1 MEITI
6 VGAGYV
12 GLVAALGFAEFGN
25 SVVCL
30 DEDSRK
36 ICSLNQGQCP
46 MYEFGAQQ
54 LLNQG
59 LKSGRLSFTTD
70 TAAAIRYGELIFI
83 AVGTPASD
91 SGEADLSSVFNV
103 AREIGRYIE
112 QYVVVVDKSTVP
124 VGTARRVK
132 EIIRQEL
139 QNHGRDIP
147 FDVASNPEFLRE
159 GKAVS
164 DFLNPDRIVIG
175 TDSAAAEEKLRKA
188 YKIFER
194 SNKPIVCTSL
204 ETAEMIKYA
213 TNSFLATK
221 VAFLNEIANLCEKTG
236 ANVLEVAKAMGMDG
250 RISSKFLHPGPGYG
264 GSCFP
269 KDTQAIA
276 SLGRKYGAP
285 LSIVE
290 SVIASNQ
297 RQKELAAE
305 KIIEATGGKG
315 TLAILGLSFKAET
328 DDVRN
333 SPAIEIVSTL
343 VRHGG
348 FALRLYD
355 PQAMNPAKVALGLT
369 LGEKAQDICWCK
381 SAKEALSKADAAVV
395 LTEWLEFR
403 SIDFKELKNNTP
415 VRVIFDFRNIFSKN
429 HDECEAEGIRYYG
442 KGL

>member
-1 MEITI
+1 MDITV

-25 SVVCL
+25 MVICL
-30 DEDSRK
+30 DQDSEKVRHL
-36 ICSLNQGQCP
+36 SQGHCHI
-46 MYEFGAQQ
+46 YEFGVQQ
-54 LLNQG
+54 LLDHNM
-59 LKSGRLSFTTD
+59 KSGRLTFTTD
-70 TAAAIRYGELIFI
+70 TATAIQHGEIIFI
-83 AVGTPASD
+83 AVSTPAGD
-91 SGEADLSSVFNV
+91 NGEADLSSVFQI
-103 AREIGRYIE
+103 AKEIGRHLERYS
-112 QYVVVVDKSTVP
+112 VVVDKSTVP

-132 EIIRQEL
+132 EFIRQEL
-139 QNHGRDIP
+139 LARGKDIP

-175 TDSAAAEEKLRKA
+175 ADSANAVSALKKV
-188 YKIFER
+188 YNIFER

-213 TNSFLATK
+213 TNAFLATK
-221 VAFLNEIANLCEKTG
+221 IAFINEMANLCEKTG
-236 ANVLEVAKAMGMDG
+236 ANVLEVAKVMGMDG

-276 SLGRKYGAP
+276 FLGRQYGAP
-285 LSIVE
+285 LSIIE

-297 RQKELAAE
+297 RQKELAVK
-305 KIIEATGGKG
+305 KIIEIMGGKG
-315 TLAILGLSFKAET
+315 ALAILGLSFKADT
-328 DDVRN
+328 DDVRD
-333 SPAIEIVSTL
+333 SPAIEIVSAL

-355 PQAMNPAKVALGLT
+355 PQAMNQARTVLDKSLG
-369 LGEKAQDICWCK
+369 KQAQDIRWCK
-381 SAKEALSKADAAVV
+381 SIKEAISKAEAAVI

-403 SIDFKELKNNTP
+403 SLDYKDLRNSTP
-415 VRVIFDFRNIFSKN
+415 VRTIFDFRNIFSKN
-429 HDECEAEGIRYYG
+429 RDECESEGIRYYG